1 MAQAESRTGEAGPV
15 GARGIIGAAAP
26 ARRGWLAGGSPLGQG
41 LRRLSRN
48 RLAVTGFS
56 LIVLILAGAL
66 LAGFL
71 SPYDPLKMTVTDRLK
86 GPSRAHWM
94 GTDNFGRDI
103 FSRVLHGARL
113 SLQVGLAVMLLT
125 TAAGIV
131 FGMLSGYFRRLDNAI
146 MRVMDAMMAFPA
158 ILLAIAIMAV
168 LGPKTVNVV
177 IALSVVY
184 APRTVRIVRASV
196 LAIRGLDYIEAV
208 RAQAAGHLRILF
220 RHVLPNS
227 LSPLV
232 VQATFNFAYAVLAEA
247 SLSFVG
253 AGAPPPTP
261 SWGNILSEG
270 RIYMQAAPW
279 ITLFPGMAIAGTVL
293 GLNLAGD
300 GLRDVLDPRMKT

>member
-1 MAQAESRTGEAGPV
+1 MFTSNAATLPGIWAADSTGRA
-15 GARGIIGAAAP
+15 
-26 ARRGWLAGGSPLGQG
+26 L
-41 LRRLSRN
+41 LRRVRKN
-48 RLAVTGFS
+48 RLAFSGFAFIS
-56 LIVLILAGAL
+56 LILFAALFAGSLA
-66 LAGFL
+66 
-71 SPYDPLKMTVTDRLK
+71 PYDPLTMVVPDRLQS
-86 GPSRAHWM
+86 PSLTHLM

-103 FSRVLHGARL
+103 FSRVLYGARL
-113 SLQVGLAVMLLT
+113 SLEVGLAVMLVT
-125 TAAGIV
+125 VAVGVA
-131 FGMLSGYFRRLDNAI
+131 FGMLSGYFPRLDNTI
-146 MRVMDAMMAFPA
+146 MRVMDGMMAFPA
-158 ILLAIAIMAV
+158 ILFAIAIMAV

-184 APRTVRIVRASV
+184 APRTVRIVRAAV
-196 LAIRGLDYIEAV
+196 LAVKALDYIEAV

-220 RHVLPNS
+220 RHILPNC

-270 RIYMQAAPW
+270 RMYMQGASW
-279 ITLFPGMAIAGTVL
+279 ITIFPGLAIAITVL

>member
-1 MAQAESRTGEAGPV
+1 MNETMPVLSSRVIRVRESPS
-15 GARGIIGAAAP
+15 
-26 ARRGWLAGGSPLGQG
+26 WQF
-41 LRRLSRN
+41 LRRLWGN

-56 LIVLILAGAL
+56 LLLLILFAAVFAGV
-66 LAGFL
+66 L
-71 SPYDPLKMTVTDRLK
+71 SSYDPLTMIVADRMK
-86 GPSRAHWM
+86 SPSATHLM

-113 SLQVGLAVMLLT
+113 SLEVGAAVMLLT
-125 TAAGIV
+125 VGAGV
-131 FGMLSGYFRRLDNAI
+131 LLGLLAGYSPRLDGPV

-158 ILLAIAIMAV
+158 ILFGIAIMAV

-196 LAIRGLDYIEAV
+196 LATKQLDYVEAV

-220 RHVLPNS
+220 RHILPNC

-270 RIYMQAAPW
+270 RIYMQNAPW
-279 ITLFPGMAIAGTVL
+279 ITIFPGVAIALTVL

-300 GLRDVLDPRMKT
+300 GLRDILDPRMKT

>member
-1 MAQAESRTGEAGPV
+1 MNETMPVSSSRVIRVRESPS
-15 GARGIIGAAAP
+15 
-26 ARRGWLAGGSPLGQG
+26 WQF
-41 LRRLSRN
+41 LRRLWGN

-56 LIVLILAGAL
+56 LLLLILFAAVFAGV
-66 LAGFL
+66 L
-71 SPYDPLKMTVTDRLK
+71 SSYDPLTMIVADRMK
-86 GPSRAHWM
+86 SPSATHLM

-113 SLQVGLAVMLLT
+113 SLEVGAAVMLLT
-125 TAAGIV
+125 VGAGV
-131 FGMLSGYFRRLDNAI
+131 LLGLLAGYSPRLDGPV

-158 ILLAIAIMAV
+158 ILFGIAIMAV

-196 LAIRGLDYIEAV
+196 LATKQLDYVEAV

-220 RHVLPNS
+220 RHILPNC

-270 RIYMQAAPW
+270 RIYMQNAPW
-279 ITLFPGMAIAGTVL
+279 ITIFPGVAIAITVM

-300 GLRDVLDPRMKT
+300 GLRDILDPRMKT

>member
-1 MAQAESRTGEAGPV
+1 MFTSNAATLPRIWAADSTGRA
-15 GARGIIGAAAP
+15 
-26 ARRGWLAGGSPLGQG
+26 L
-41 LRRLSRN
+41 LRRVRKN
-48 RLAVTGFS
+48 RLAFSGFAFIS
-56 LIVLILAGAL
+56 LILFAAL
-66 LAGFL
+66 LAGTL
-71 SPYDPLKMTVTDRLK
+71 APYDPLTMVVPDRLQS
-86 GPSRAHWM
+86 PSVTHLM

-103 FSRVLHGARL
+103 FSRVLYGARL
-113 SLQVGLAVMLLT
+113 SLEVGLAVMLIT
-125 TAAGIV
+125 VAAGIA
-131 FGMLSGYFRRLDNAI
+131 FGMLSGYFPRLDNSI
-146 MRVMDAMMAFPA
+146 MRVMDGMMAFPA
-158 ILLAIAIMAV
+158 ILFAIAIMAV

-184 APRTVRIVRASV
+184 APRTVRIVRAAV
-196 LAIRGLDYIEAV
+196 LAVKALDYIEAV

-220 RHVLPNS
+220 RHILPNC

-270 RIYMQAAPW
+270 RVYMQGAPW
-279 ITLFPGMAIAGTVL
+279 ITIFPGLAIAITVL

>member
-1 MAQAESRTGEAGPV
+1 MDR
-15 GARGIIGAAAP
+15 GAKA
-26 ARRGWLAGGSPLGQG
+26 LGREF
-41 LRRLSRN
+41 LRRLWRN
-48 RLAVTGFS
+48 RLAVSGFG
-56 LIVLILAGAL
+56 LLAVVLAAAL
-66 LAGFL
+66 LADVL
-71 SPYDPLKMTVTDRLK
+71 SPHDPLTMIVKERMLAP
-86 GPSRAHWM
+86 GAQHLM

-113 SLQVGLAVMLLT
+113 SLGVGSGVMLFTVGVGVL
-125 TAAGIV
+125 
-131 FGMLSGYFRRLDNAI
+131 FGLLSGYSPRLDGPI

-158 ILLAIAIMAV
+158 ILFGIAIMAV
-168 LGPKTVNVV
+168 LGPKTINVV

-196 LAIRGLDYIEAV
+196 LAIRQLDYIEAV

-220 RHVLPNS
+220 RHILPNC

-270 RIYMQAAPW
+270 RIYMQTASW
-279 ITLFPGMAIAGTVL
+279 ITIFPGLAIAITVL

>member
-1 MAQAESRTGEAGPV
+1 MPASSNRVNRFRESPF
-15 GARGIIGAAAP
+15 
-26 ARRGWLAGGSPLGQG
+26 WQF
-41 LRRLSRN
+41 LRRLWGN
-48 RLAVTGFS
+48 RLAVTGFG
-56 LIVLILAGAL
+56 LLFVVLVAAVFAGI
-66 LAGFL
+66 L
-71 SPYDPLKMTVTDRLK
+71 SPHDPLTMIVADRMK
-86 GPSRAHWM
+86 SPSATHLM

-113 SLQVGLAVMLLT
+113 SLEVGAAVMIFT
-125 TAAGIV
+125 VGAGIL
-131 FGMLSGYFRRLDNAI
+131 FGLVAGYFSRLDGPV

-158 ILLAIAIMAV
+158 ILFGIAIMAV
-168 LGPKTVNVV
+168 LGPKTFNVV

-196 LAIRGLDYIEAV
+196 LATKQLDYVEAV

-220 RHVLPNS
+220 RHILPNC

-270 RIYMQAAPW
+270 RIYMQNAPW
-279 ITLFPGMAIAGTVL
+279 ITIFPGLAIAITVL

-300 GLRDVLDPRMKT
+300 GLRDILDPRMKT

>member
-1 MAQAESRTGEAGPV
+1 MSEATQGSEGRMSGPS
-15 GARGIIGAAAP
+15 
-26 ARRGWLAGGSPLGQG
+26 GSPTGQFV
-41 LRRLSRN
+41 RRLWRN
-48 RLAVTGFS
+48 RLAVTGFF
-56 LIVLILAGAL
+56 LVFLILFAALFAGV
-66 LAGFL
+66 L
-71 SPYDPLKMTVTDRLK
+71 SAYDPLTMIVTDRLK
-86 GPSRAHWM
+86 PPSLTHLM

-103 FSRVLHGARL
+103 FSRVLYGARL
-113 SLQVGLAVMLLT
+113 SLEVGFAVMVWT
-125 TAAGIV
+125 VAVGVV
-131 FGMLSGYFRRLDNAI
+131 FGLLSGYYPRLDGPI

-158 ILLAIAIMAV
+158 ILFGIAIMAV

-196 LAIRGLDYIEAV
+196 LATKELDYVEAV

-220 RHVLPNS
+220 RHILPNCM
-227 LSPLV
+227 SPLV

-270 RIYMQAAPW
+270 RIYMQNAPW
-279 ITLFPGMAIAGTVL
+279 ITLFPGVAIALTVL

>member
-1 MAQAESRTGEAGPV
+1 MVDER
-15 GARGIIGAAAP
+15 AAP
-26 ARRGWLAGGSPLGQG
+26 AVAGSSAQQA
-41 LRRLSRN
+41 LRRLRRN
-48 RLAVTGFS
+48 RLAVTGF
-56 LIVLILAGAL
+56 AL
-66 LAGFL
+66 LLLVVVAAIFAGVL
-71 SPYDPLKMTVTDRLK
+71 SDHDPFTMTVSDRMK
-86 GPSRAHWM
+86 PPSMRHVM

-113 SLQVGLAVMLLT
+113 SLEVGSSVMLLT
-125 TAAGIV
+125 VAAGV
-131 FGMLSGYFRRLDNAI
+131 LFGLLSGYFPRMDGPI

-158 ILLAIAIMAV
+158 ILFGIAIMAV
-168 LGPKTVNVV
+168 LGPKTFNVV

-196 LAIRGLDYIEAV
+196 LATKQLDYVEAI

-220 RHVLPNS
+220 RHILPNC

-270 RIYMQAAPW
+270 RIYMQNAPW
-279 ITLFPGMAIAGTVL
+279 ITIFPGLAIAITVL

-300 GLRDVLDPRMKT
+300 GLRDILDPRMKT

>member
-1 MAQAESRTGEAGPV
+1 MARAGETGAGGAEAM
-15 GARGIIGAAAP
+15 IHAAAP
-26 ARRGWLAGGSPLGQG
+26 ARRGWLKGGSPARQLLQ
-41 LRRLSRN
+41 RLHRN

-56 LIVLILAGAL
+56 LLLAILAAAL

-71 SPYDPLKMTVTDRLK
+71 SPYDPLKMTVADRLT
-86 GPSRAHWM
+86 GPSRVHWM

-113 SLQVGLAVMLLT
+113 SLRVGLAVMLLT
-125 TAAGIV
+125 TAAGIAL
-131 FGMLSGYFRRLDNAI
+131 GMCSGYFRRLDNAI

-196 LAIRGLDYIEAV
+196 LAIKGLDYIEAA

-279 ITLFPGMAIAGTVL
+279 ITLFPGLAIAATVL

-300 GLRDVLDPRMKT
+300 GLRDVLDPRMRA

>member
-1 MAQAESRTGEAGPV
+1 MSDAPKAGEDRVEAAWSSS
-15 GARGIIGAAAP
+15 AR
-26 ARRGWLAGGSPLGQG
+26 QV
-41 LRRLSRN
+41 LRRLWRN
-48 RLAVTGFS
+48 RLAMTGF
-56 LIVLILAGAL
+56 AL
-66 LAGFL
+66 LLLVLVAAVFADAL
-71 SPYDPLKMTVTDRLK
+71 SAHDPLTMTVSDRMK
-86 GPSRAHWM
+86 PPSPHHVM

-113 SLQVGLAVMLLT
+113 SLEVGAAVMVLT
-125 TAAGIV
+125 VAAGV
-131 FGMLSGYFRRLDNAI
+131 LFGLLSGYFPRLDGPI

-158 ILLAIAIMAV
+158 ILFGIAIMAV
-168 LGPKTVNVV
+168 LGPKTFNVV

-196 LAIRGLDYIEAV
+196 LATKQLDYVEAV

-220 RHVLPNS
+220 RHILPNCM
-227 LSPLV
+227 SPLV

-270 RIYMQAAPW
+270 RIYMQNAPW
-279 ITLFPGMAIAGTVL
+279 ITIFPGVAIAVTVL

>member
-1 MAQAESRTGEAGPV
+1 MPDDTSIGRRAAGTTDRGAKALGGEF
-15 GARGIIGAAAP
+15 
-26 ARRGWLAGGSPLGQG
+26 
-41 LRRLSRN
+41 LRRLWRN
-48 RLAVTGFS
+48 RLAVSGFG
-56 LIVLILAGAL
+56 LLAVVLAAAL
-66 LAGFL
+66 LADVL
-71 SPYDPLKMTVTDRLK
+71 SPRDPLTMIVKERMLA
-86 GPSRAHWM
+86 PSLQHLM

-113 SLQVGLAVMLLT
+113 SLGVGSGVMLFTVGVGVL
-125 TAAGIV
+125 
-131 FGMLSGYFRRLDNAI
+131 FGLLSGYSPRLDGPI

-158 ILLAIAIMAV
+158 ILFGIAIMAV
-168 LGPKTVNVV
+168 LGPKTINVV

-196 LAIRGLDYIEAV
+196 LSIRQLDYIEAV

-220 RHVLPNS
+220 RHILPNC

-270 RIYMQAAPW
+270 RIYMQTASW
-279 ITLFPGMAIAGTVL
+279 ITIFPGLAIAVTVL

>member
-1 MAQAESRTGEAGPV
+1 MGREF
-15 GARGIIGAAAP
+15 
-26 ARRGWLAGGSPLGQG
+26 
-41 LRRLSRN
+41 LRRLWRN
-48 RLAVTGFS
+48 RLAVSGF
-56 LIVLILAGAL
+56 GL
-66 LAGFL
+66 LAVVLVAALFAGVL
-71 SPYDPLKMTVTDRLK
+71 APDDPLSMTVADRMK
-86 GPSRAHWM
+86 SPSLRHLM
-94 GTDNFGRDI
+94 GTDDFGRDI
-103 FSRVLHGARL
+103 FSRVLYGARI
-113 SLQVGLAVMLLT
+113 SLQVGLAVMLFTVTIGVL
-125 TAAGIV
+125 
-131 FGMLSGYFRRLDNAI
+131 FGLLSGYFPRLDGPI

-158 ILLAIAIMAV
+158 ILFGIAIMAV
-168 LGPKTVNVV
+168 LGPKTANVV
-177 IALSVVY
+177 IALGVVY

-196 LAIRGLDYIEAV
+196 LAIRQLDYVEAV

-220 RHVLPNS
+220 RHILPNC

-270 RIYMQAAPW
+270 RVYMQSAPW
-279 ITLFPGMAIAGTVL
+279 ITIFPGLAIAITVL

>member
-1 MAQAESRTGEAGPV
+1 MSEPGGLAAKAQGAVPV
-15 GARGIIGAAAP
+15 P
-26 ARRGWLAGGSPLGQG
+26 HGWLEGDSPLRQG
-41 LRRLSRN
+41 LRRVRRN

-56 LIVLILAGAL
+56 LILVILAAAL
-66 LAGFL
+66 LAGQL
-71 SPYDPLKMTVTDRLK
+71 SPYDPRMMTVTDRLRA
-86 GPSRAHWM
+86 PSGSHWM

-103 FSRVLHGARL
+103 FSRILYGARL

-125 TAAGIV
+125 TGAGIV

-168 LGPKTVNVV
+168 LGAKTVNVV

-196 LAIRGLDYIEAV
+196 LAIKELDYIEAV

-220 RHVLPNS
+220 RHVLPNA

-232 VQATFNFAYAVLAEA
+232 VQATFTFAYAVLAEA

-253 AGAPPPTP
+253 AGAPPTTP

-270 RIYMQAAPW
+270 RVYMQAAPW
-279 ITLFPGMAIAGTVL
+279 ITIFPGLTIAATVL

>member
-1 MAQAESRTGEAGPV
+1 MPDDTSAGSMAAG
-15 GARGIIGAAAP
+15 ATDRGTKT
-26 ARRGWLAGGSPLGQG
+26 LGCEF
-41 LRRLSRN
+41 LRRLWGN
-48 RLAVTGFS
+48 RLAVSGF
-56 LIVLILAGAL
+56 VLLAVVLAAAL
-66 LAGFL
+66 LADVL
-71 SPYDPLKMTVTDRLK
+71 SSRDPLTMIVKERMLP
-86 GPSRAHWM
+86 PSAQHLM

-113 SLQVGLAVMLLT
+113 SLGVGSGVMLLT
-125 TAAGIV
+125 VGV
-131 FGMLSGYFRRLDNAI
+131 GVLFGLLSGYSPRLDGPI

-158 ILLAIAIMAV
+158 ILFGIAIMAV
-168 LGPKTVNVV
+168 LGPKTINVV
-177 IALSVVY
+177 VALSVVY

-196 LAIRGLDYIEAV
+196 LAIRQLDYIEAV

-220 RHVLPNS
+220 RHILPNC

-270 RIYMQAAPW
+270 RIYMQTASW
-279 ITLFPGMAIAGTVL
+279 ITIFPGLAIAVTVL

-300 GLRDVLDPRMKT
+300 GLRDVLDPRMKS

>member
-1 MAQAESRTGEAGPV
+1 MSEPSVSLGGRP
-15 GARGIIGAAAP
+15 RGFRQSP
-26 ARRGWLAGGSPLGQG
+26 ARQLLGRLRGS
-41 LRRLSRN
+41 
-48 RLAVTGFS
+48 RLAVSGFS
-56 LIVLILAGAL
+56 LLLLVFLAAVLAGI
-66 LAGFL
+66 L
-71 SPYDPLKMTVTDRLK
+71 SPYDPLTMTVSDRMQS
-86 GPSRAHWM
+86 PSAAHLM
-94 GTDNFGRDI
+94 GTDNFGRDV

-113 SLQVGLAVMLLT
+113 SLEVGVAVMLLT
-125 TAAGIV
+125 VGV
-131 FGMLSGYFRRLDNAI
+131 GVLFGLVSGYFPRLDGPV

-158 ILLAIAIMAV
+158 ILFGIAIMAV

-196 LAIRGLDYIEAV
+196 LATKQLDYVEAV

-220 RHVLPNS
+220 RHILPNC

-270 RIYMQAAPW
+270 RIYMQNAPW
-279 ITLFPGMAIAGTVL
+279 ITIFPGLAIAITVL

-300 GLRDVLDPRMKT
+300 GLRDILDPRMKT

>member
-1 MAQAESRTGEAGPV
+1 MTGDRCTPTDAQEKAS
-15 GARGIIGAAAP
+15 ARSALP
-26 ARRGWLAGGSPLGQG
+26 SHQFMRRVL
-41 LRRLSRN
+41 RN
-48 RLAVTGFS
+48 RLAVSGS
-56 LIVLILAGAL
+56 CLLIVVMVGGVFASVLT
-66 LAGFL
+66 
-71 SPYDPLKMTVTDRLK
+71 SHDPLAMTVTDRLQP
-86 GPSRAHWM
+86 PSLQHPM
-94 GTDNFGRDI
+94 GTDNYGRDI

-113 SLQVGLAVMLLT
+113 SMEVGLAVMLFTVGVGVVL
-125 TAAGIV
+125 GL
-131 FGMLSGYFRRLDNAI
+131 LSGYFARLDNAI

-158 ILLAIAIMAV
+158 ILFAIAIMAV

-177 IALSVVY
+177 IALGVVY

-196 LAIRGLDYIEAV
+196 LAVKELDFIEAI
-208 RAQAAGHLRILF
+208 RAQAASHMRILA
-220 RHVLPNS
+220 RHVLPNC

-270 RIYMQAAPW
+270 RIYMQNAPW
-279 ITLFPGMAIAGTVL
+279 ITIFPGVAIAVTVL

-300 GLRDVLDPRMKT
+300 GLRDVLDPRMRT

>member
-1 MAQAESRTGEAGPV
+1 MSTSNGTTFPKIWEADSEGR
-15 GARGIIGAAAP
+15 A
-26 ARRGWLAGGSPLGQG
+26 L
-41 LRRLSRN
+41 LRRLRRN
-48 RLAVTGFS
+48 RLASSGFVFIS
-56 LIVLILAGAL
+56 LILFAALFAGMLA
-66 LAGFL
+66 
-71 SPYDPLKMTVTDRLK
+71 PYDPLAMVVTDRLQS
-86 GPSRAHWM
+86 PSSTHLM

-103 FSRVLHGARL
+103 FSRVLYGARL
-113 SLQVGLAVMLLT
+113 SLEVGLAVMLIT
-125 TAAGIV
+125 VAVGIA
-131 FGMLSGYFRRLDNAI
+131 FGMLSGYFPRLDNII
-146 MRVMDAMMAFPA
+146 MRVMDGMMAFPA
-158 ILLAIAIMAV
+158 ILFAIAIMAV

-184 APRTVRIVRASV
+184 APRTVRIVRATV
-196 LAIRGLDYIEAV
+196 LAVKTLDYIEAV

-220 RHVLPNS
+220 RHILPNC

-270 RIYMQAAPW
+270 RVYMQGAPW
-279 ITLFPGMAIAGTVL
+279 ITIFPGLAIAITVL

>member
-1 MAQAESRTGEAGPV
+1 MPAPGSRATWFREAPS
-15 GARGIIGAAAP
+15 
-26 ARRGWLAGGSPLGQG
+26 WQF
-41 LRRLSRN
+41 LRRLWGN
-48 RLAVTGFS
+48 HLAVTGFS
-56 LIVLILAGAL
+56 LVFLVFLAAILAGV
-66 LAGFL
+66 L
-71 SPYDPLKMTVTDRLK
+71 SSYDPLTMVVSDRMK
-86 GPSRAHWM
+86 SPSATHLM

-113 SLQVGLAVMLLT
+113 SLEVGAAVMLLT
-125 TAAGIV
+125 VAAGIL
-131 FGMLSGYFRRLDNAI
+131 FGLLAGYFPRLDGPV

-158 ILLAIAIMAV
+158 ILFGIAIMAV

-196 LAIRGLDYIEAV
+196 LATKQLDYVEAV

-220 RHVLPNS
+220 RHILPNC

-270 RIYMQAAPW
+270 RIYMQNAPW
-279 ITLFPGMAIAGTVL
+279 ITIFPGLAIALTVL

-300 GLRDVLDPRMKT
+300 GLRDILDPRMKT

>member
-1 MAQAESRTGEAGPV
+1 MNETMPVLSSRVIRVRESPS
-15 GARGIIGAAAP
+15 
-26 ARRGWLAGGSPLGQG
+26 WQF
-41 LRRLSRN
+41 LRRLWGN
-48 RLAVTGFS
+48 HLAVTGFS
-56 LIVLILAGAL
+56 LLLLILFAAVFAGV
-66 LAGFL
+66 L
-71 SPYDPLKMTVTDRLK
+71 SSYDPLTMIVADRMK
-86 GPSRAHWM
+86 SPSATHLM

-113 SLQVGLAVMLLT
+113 SLEVGAAVMLFT
-125 TAAGIV
+125 VGAGIL
-131 FGMLSGYFRRLDNAI
+131 FGLLAGYSPRLDGPV

-158 ILLAIAIMAV
+158 ILFGIAIMAV

-196 LAIRGLDYIEAV
+196 LATKQLDYVEAV

-220 RHVLPNS
+220 RHILPNC

-270 RIYMQAAPW
+270 RIYMQNAPW
-279 ITLFPGMAIAGTVL
+279 ITIFPGVAIALTVL

-300 GLRDVLDPRMKT
+300 GLRDILDPRMKT

>member
-1 MAQAESRTGEAGPV
+1 MSDTPMAGPGSV
-15 GARGIIGAAAP
+15 KAAA
-26 ARRGWLAGGSPLGQG
+26 GSSMRQA
-41 LRRLSRN
+41 LRRFRRN
-48 RLAVTGFS
+48 RLAVTGFA
-56 LIVLILAGAL
+56 LVLLVLAAAIF
-66 LAGFL
+66 AGVF
-71 SPYDPLKMTVTDRLK
+71 SDHDPFTMTVSDRMK
-86 GPSRAHWM
+86 PPSTRHVM

-113 SLQVGLAVMLLT
+113 SLEVGSAVMLLT
-125 TAAGIV
+125 VAAGV
-131 FGMLSGYFRRLDNAI
+131 LFGLLSGYFPRLDGPI

-158 ILLAIAIMAV
+158 ILFGIAIMAV
-168 LGPKTVNVV
+168 LGPKTFNVV

-196 LAIRGLDYIEAV
+196 LATKQLDYVEAV

-220 RHVLPNS
+220 RHILPNC

-270 RIYMQAAPW
+270 RIYMQNAPW
-279 ITLFPGMAIAGTVL
+279 ITIFPGVAIAVTVL

-300 GLRDVLDPRMKT
+300 GLRDILDPRMKT

>member
-1 MAQAESRTGEAGPV
+1 
-15 GARGIIGAAAP
+15 
-26 ARRGWLAGGSPLGQG
+26 
-41 LRRLSRN
+41 
-48 RLAVTGFS
+48 
-56 LIVLILAGAL
+56 
-66 LAGFL
+66 
-71 SPYDPLKMTVTDRLK
+71 
-86 GPSRAHWM
+86 
-94 GTDNFGRDI
+94 
-103 FSRVLHGARL
+103 
-113 SLQVGLAVMLLT
+113 MLLT
-125 TAAGIV
+125 VGV
-131 FGMLSGYFRRLDNAI
+131 GVLFGLVSGYFPRLDGPV

-158 ILLAIAIMAV
+158 ILFGIAIMAV

-196 LAIRGLDYIEAV
+196 LATKQLDYVEAV

-220 RHVLPNS
+220 RHILPNC

-270 RIYMQAAPW
+270 RIYMQNAPW
-279 ITLFPGMAIAGTVL
+279 ITIFPGLAIAITVL

-300 GLRDVLDPRMKT
+300 GLRDILDPRMKT

>member
-1 MAQAESRTGEAGPV
+1 MFTSNAATLPGIWAADSTGRA
-15 GARGIIGAAAP
+15 
-26 ARRGWLAGGSPLGQG
+26 L
-41 LRRLSRN
+41 LRRVRKN
-48 RLAVTGFS
+48 RLAFSGFAFIS
-56 LIVLILAGAL
+56 LILFAAL
-66 LAGFL
+66 LAGTL
-71 SPYDPLKMTVTDRLK
+71 APYDPLTMVVPDRLQS
-86 GPSRAHWM
+86 PSLTHLM

-103 FSRVLHGARL
+103 FSRVLYGARL
-113 SLQVGLAVMLLT
+113 SLEVGLAVMLVT
-125 TAAGIV
+125 VAVGVA
-131 FGMLSGYFRRLDNAI
+131 FGMLSGYFPRLDNTI
-146 MRVMDAMMAFPA
+146 MRVMDGMMAFPA
-158 ILLAIAIMAV
+158 ILFAIAIMAV

-184 APRTVRIVRASV
+184 APRTVRIVRAAV
-196 LAIRGLDYIEAV
+196 LAVKALDYIEAV

-220 RHVLPNS
+220 RHILPNC

-270 RIYMQAAPW
+270 RMYMQGASW
-279 ITLFPGMAIAGTVL
+279 ITIFPGLAIAITVL

>member
-1 MAQAESRTGEAGPV
+1 MPDDTPAGRTGAGTRERGAEAV
-15 GARGIIGAAAP
+15 GREF
-26 ARRGWLAGGSPLGQG
+26 
-41 LRRLSRN
+41 LRRLWRN
-48 RLAVTGFS
+48 RLAVSGF
-56 LIVLILAGAL
+56 GL
-66 LAGFL
+66 LAVVLVAALFAGVL
-71 SPYDPLKMTVTDRLK
+71 APDDPLSMTVPDRMK
-86 GPSRAHWM
+86 SPSLRHLM
-94 GTDNFGRDI
+94 GTDDFGRDI
-103 FSRVLHGARL
+103 FSRVLYGARI
-113 SLQVGLAVMLLT
+113 SLQVGLAVMLFTVTIGVL
-125 TAAGIV
+125 
-131 FGMLSGYFRRLDNAI
+131 FGLLSGYFPRLDGPV

-158 ILLAIAIMAV
+158 ILFGIAIMAV

-177 IALSVVY
+177 IALGVVY

-196 LAIRGLDYIEAV
+196 LAIRQLDYVEAV

-220 RHVLPNS
+220 RHILPNC

-270 RIYMQAAPW
+270 RVYMQSAPW
-279 ITLFPGMAIAGTVL
+279 ITIFPGLAIAITVL

>member
-1 MAQAESRTGEAGPV
+1 MVGRGNATAVAGSSARQA
-15 GARGIIGAAAP
+15 
-26 ARRGWLAGGSPLGQG
+26 
-41 LRRLSRN
+41 LRRFRRN
-48 RLAVTGFS
+48 RLAVTGF
-56 LIVLILAGAL
+56 AL
-66 LAGFL
+66 LLLVLVAAIFAGVL
-71 SPYDPLKMTVTDRLK
+71 SDHDPFTMTVSDRMK
-86 GPSRAHWM
+86 PPSAQHVM

-113 SLQVGLAVMLLT
+113 SLEVGSAVMVFT
-125 TAAGIV
+125 VAAGV
-131 FGMLSGYFRRLDNAI
+131 LFGLLSGYFPRLDGPI

-158 ILLAIAIMAV
+158 ILFGIAIMAV
-168 LGPKTVNVV
+168 LGPKTFNVV

-196 LAIRGLDYIEAV
+196 LATKQLDYVEAV
-208 RAQAAGHLRILF
+208 RAQAAGQVRILF
-220 RHVLPNS
+220 RHILPNC

-270 RIYMQAAPW
+270 RIYMQNAPW
-279 ITLFPGMAIAGTVL
+279 ITIFPGVAIALTVL

-300 GLRDVLDPRMKT
+300 GLRDILDPRMKT

>member
-1 MAQAESRTGEAGPV
+1 MSDAKATGKANERTPVESA
-15 GARGIIGAAAP
+15 ARQLL
-26 ARRGWLAGGSPLGQG
+26 W
-41 LRRLSRN
+41 RLWRN
-48 RLAVTGFS
+48 RLAVSGFG
-56 LIVLILAGAL
+56 LLLLVLVGAL
-66 LAGFL
+66 FAGLL
-71 SPYDPLKMTVTDRLK
+71 SSYDPLTMTVVERMRA
-86 GPSRAHWM
+86 PSLQHLM

-103 FSRVLHGARL
+103 FSRVLYGARL
-113 SLQVGLAVMLLT
+113 SLEVGLAVMLLT
-125 TAAGIV
+125 VAVGV
-131 FGMLSGYFRRLDNAI
+131 LFGLLSGYFTRLDGPI

-158 ILLAIAIMAV
+158 ILFAIAIMAV
-168 LGPKTVNVV
+168 LGPRTSNVA

-184 APRTVRIVRASV
+184 APRTVRLVRASV
-196 LAIRGLDYIEAV
+196 LATKQLDYVEAV

-220 RHVLPNS
+220 RHILPNC

-270 RIYMQAAPW
+270 RLYMQSAPW
-279 ITLFPGMAIAGTVL
+279 ITIFPGLAIALTVL

-300 GLRDVLDPRMKT
+300 GLRDVLDPRMRT

>member
-1 MAQAESRTGEAGPV
+1 MFTSNAATLPR
-15 GARGIIGAAAP
+15 IWAAAS
-26 ARRGWLAGGSPLGQG
+26 AGRAL
-41 LRRLSRN
+41 LRRVRKN
-48 RLAVTGFS
+48 RLAFSGFAFIS
-56 LIVLILAGAL
+56 LILFAALFAGSLA
-66 LAGFL
+66 
-71 SPYDPLKMTVTDRLK
+71 PYDPLTMVVPDRLQS
-86 GPSRAHWM
+86 PSLTHLM

-103 FSRVLHGARL
+103 FSRVLYGARL
-113 SLQVGLAVMLLT
+113 SLEVGLAVMLVT
-125 TAAGIV
+125 VAVGVA
-131 FGMLSGYFRRLDNAI
+131 FGMLSGYFPRLDNTI
-146 MRVMDAMMAFPA
+146 MRVMDGMMAFPA
-158 ILLAIAIMAV
+158 ILFAIAIMAV

-184 APRTVRIVRASV
+184 APRTVRIVRAAV
-196 LAIRGLDYIEAV
+196 LAVKALDYIEAV

-220 RHVLPNS
+220 RHILPNC

-270 RIYMQAAPW
+270 RMYMQGASW
-279 ITLFPGMAIAGTVL
+279 ITIFPGLAIAITVL

>member
-1 MAQAESRTGEAGPV
+1 MVGRGNATAVAGSSARQA
-15 GARGIIGAAAP
+15 
-26 ARRGWLAGGSPLGQG
+26 
-41 LRRLSRN
+41 LRRFRRN
-48 RLAVTGFS
+48 RLAVTGF
-56 LIVLILAGAL
+56 AL
-66 LAGFL
+66 LLLVLVAAIFAGVL
-71 SPYDPLKMTVTDRLK
+71 SDHDPFTMTVSDRMK
-86 GPSRAHWM
+86 PPSAQHVM

-113 SLQVGLAVMLLT
+113 SLEVGSAVMVFT
-125 TAAGIV
+125 VAAGV
-131 FGMLSGYFRRLDNAI
+131 LFGLLSGYFPRLDGPI

-158 ILLAIAIMAV
+158 ILFGIAIMAV
-168 LGPKTVNVV
+168 LGPKTFNVV

-196 LAIRGLDYIEAV
+196 LATKQLDYVEAV
-208 RAQAAGHLRILF
+208 RAQAAGQIRILF
-220 RHVLPNS
+220 RHILPNC

-270 RIYMQAAPW
+270 RIYMQNAPW
-279 ITLFPGMAIAGTVL
+279 ITIFPGLAIAVTVL

-300 GLRDVLDPRMKT
+300 GLRDILDPRMKT

>member
-1 MAQAESRTGEAGPV
+1 MSDATPTGEAGVRTP
-15 GARGIIGAAAP
+15 GE
-26 ARRGWLAGGSPLGQG
+26 SPTRQLLWR
-41 LRRLSRN
+41 LRQN
-48 RLAVTGFS
+48 RLAVSGFG
-56 LIVLILAGAL
+56 LLLLVLLGAL
-66 LAGFL
+66 FAGLL
-71 SPYDPLKMTVTDRLK
+71 SSYDPLTMTVVERMRA
-86 GPSRAHWM
+86 PSLQHLM

-103 FSRVLHGARL
+103 FSRVLYGARL
-113 SLQVGLAVMLLT
+113 SLEVGLAVMLLT
-125 TAAGIV
+125 VGAGV
-131 FGMLSGYFRRLDNAI
+131 LFGLLSGYFPRLDGPV

-158 ILLAIAIMAV
+158 ILFAIAIMAV
-168 LGPKTVNVV
+168 LGPQTSNVV

-184 APRTVRIVRASV
+184 APRTVRLVRASV
-196 LAIRGLDYIEAV
+196 LATKQLDYVEAV
-208 RAQAAGHLRILF
+208 RAQAAGHLRILL
-220 RHVLPNS
+220 RHILPNC

-270 RIYMQAAPW
+270 RIYMQTAPW
-279 ITLFPGMAIAGTVL
+279 ITIFPGVAIALTVL

>member
-1 MAQAESRTGEAGPV
+1 MDR
-15 GARGIIGAAAP
+15 GAKPPGCEF
-26 ARRGWLAGGSPLGQG
+26 
-41 LRRLSRN
+41 LRRLWRN
-48 RLAVTGFS
+48 RLAVSGFG
-56 LIVLILAGAL
+56 LLAVVLAAAL
-66 LAGFL
+66 LADVL
-71 SPYDPLKMTVTDRLK
+71 SPRDPLTMIVKERMLA
-86 GPSRAHWM
+86 PSAQHLM

-113 SLQVGLAVMLLT
+113 SLGVGSGVMLFTVGVGVL
-125 TAAGIV
+125 
-131 FGMLSGYFRRLDNAI
+131 FGLLSGYSPRLDGPI

-158 ILLAIAIMAV
+158 ILFGIAIMAV
-168 LGPKTVNVV
+168 LGPKTINVV

-196 LAIRGLDYIEAV
+196 LSIRQLDYIEAV

-220 RHVLPNS
+220 RHILPNC

-270 RIYMQAAPW
+270 RIYMQTASW
-279 ITLFPGMAIAGTVL
+279 ITIFPGLAIAVTVL